1 MKRAFAVKSFT
12 MTMMAVLLLC
22 AMVLCGGGA
31 KAADDEAKTIEIHPG
46 DEWLAIY
53 DDHYIMN
60 GGERQEWTGE
70 YVLTGTNIDGSSTA
84 VPFQVILA
92 AEYNGDNSVTFDNL
106 TIVNS
111 PESQK
116 CAVSLQGNSPYLI
129 MLAGH
134 SRIQSGN
141 NQAGISLEQGIVI
154 SGQGSLDVTGGEYG
168 AGIGGSDHQDGE
180 RIRIESGTVTAQGGR
195 LAAGIGGG
203 RKGGGDAISIYGGT
217 VTATGGQYGSGIG
230 GGYCGEADYLSV
242 YGGTVTAVGGKYG
255 AGIGSGPS
263 SNSSDSSSGYER
275 YVKTGEINIT
285 GGTINAV
292 GGMDGAGIGSGHF
305 SDADYIRI
313 SNATITACGGSG
325 GAGIGSGSS
334 GTCKMLSID
343 HSNITAAGG
352 EYGSGIGNKA
362 QDLSITE
369 SVVTAVGGTK
379 GAGIGG
385 YCCLDGTITIDKSTV
400 DARGGNYAAGIGGS
414 SGQASGK
421 ITLDNSTVTAKGGDY
436 GAGIGGGNHGDGE
449 NITINSGVVTAE
461 GGKNAAGIG
470 GGDYGNG
477 RYFAINGGTVT
488 AVGQGSADDI
498 GGGEWTAAG
507 NNGPLQ
513 VTGGSVN
520 ANLYKSE
527 DPLPYNNMDKSGSPL
542 IRYTLTLKNESGN
555 AAADCSVQDI
565 QIGSYAGNKDTA
577 GTNNTSSYGIKD
589 MKTDNDGQISLYLD
603 HNAIQYFTTVT
614 VVADGETY
622 TGILYPNKSELRSG
636 CQDGGSINAASPN
649 TVTADALP
657 AETVPADTAPVEDV
671 NAADT
676 AAEDTQNTAAEAGSE
691 ESSVQTD
698 STGAAVSE
706 TVETPAA

>member
-1 MKRAFAVKSFT
+1 M
-12 MTMMAVLLLC
+12 
-22 AMVLCGGGA
+22 
-31 KAADDEAKTIEIHPG
+31 
-46 DEWLAIY
+46 
-53 DDHYIMN
+53 
-60 GGERQEWTGE
+60 
-70 YVLTGTNIDGSSTA
+70 
-84 VPFQVILA
+84 
-92 AEYNGDNSVTFDNL
+92 
-106 TIVNS
+106 
-111 PESQK
+111 
-116 CAVSLQGNSPYLI
+116 
-129 MLAGH
+129 
-134 SRIQSGN
+134 
-141 NQAGISLEQGIVI
+141 
-154 SGQGSLDVTGGEYG
+154 
-168 AGIGGSDHQDGE
+168 
-180 RIRIESGTVTAQGGR
+180 
-195 LAAGIGGG
+195 
-203 RKGGGDAISIYGGT
+203 
-217 VTATGGQYGSGIG
+217 
-230 GGYCGEADYLSV
+230 
-242 YGGTVTAVGGKYG
+242 
-255 AGIGSGPS
+255 
-263 SNSSDSSSGYER
+263 
-275 YVKTGEINIT
+275 
-285 GGTINAV
+285 
-292 GGMDGAGIGSGHF
+292 
-305 SDADYIRI
+305 
-313 SNATITACGGSG
+313 
-325 GAGIGSGSS
+325 
-334 GTCKMLSID
+334 
-343 HSNITAAGG
+343 
-352 EYGSGIGNKA
+352 
-362 QDLSITE
+362 
-369 SVVTAVGGTK
+369 VTAVGGTK

-555 AAADCSVQDI
+555 AAADCSIQDI
-565 QIGSYAGNKDTA
+565 QIGSYTGNKDTA

-636 CQDGGSINAASPN
+636 CQDGGSINAASSD

-657 AETVPADTAPVEDV
+657 AETVPADTAPAEDV

-698 STGAAVSE
+698 STDAAVSE

>member
-1 MKRAFAVKSFT
+1 
-12 MTMMAVLLLC
+12 
-22 AMVLCGGGA
+22 
-31 KAADDEAKTIEIHPG
+31 
-46 DEWLAIY
+46 
-53 DDHYIMN
+53 
-60 GGERQEWTGE
+60 
-70 YVLTGTNIDGSSTA
+70 
-84 VPFQVILA
+84 
-92 AEYNGDNSVTFDNL
+92 
-106 TIVNS
+106 
-111 PESQK
+111 
-116 CAVSLQGNSPYLI
+116 
-129 MLAGH
+129 
-134 SRIQSGN
+134 
-141 NQAGISLEQGIVI
+141 
-154 SGQGSLDVTGGEYG
+154 
-168 AGIGGSDHQDGE
+168 
-180 RIRIESGTVTAQGGR
+180 
-195 LAAGIGGG
+195 
-203 RKGGGDAISIYGGT
+203 
-217 VTATGGQYGSGIG
+217 
-230 GGYCGEADYLSV
+230 
-242 YGGTVTAVGGKYG
+242 
-255 AGIGSGPS
+255 
-263 SNSSDSSSGYER
+263 
-275 YVKTGEINIT
+275 
-285 GGTINAV
+285 
-292 GGMDGAGIGSGHF
+292 MDGAGIGSGHF

-555 AAADCSVQDI
+555 AAADCSIQDI
-565 QIGSYAGNKDTA
+565 QIGSYTGNKDTA

-676 AAEDTQNTAAEAGSE
+676 AAEDPQNTAAEAGSE

>member
-1 MKRAFAVKSFT
+1 MKRVFAVKSFT

-168 AGIGGSDHQDGE
+168 AGIGGSD
-180 RIRIESGTVTAQGGR
+180 
-195 LAAGIGGG
+195 
-203 RKGGGDAISIYGGT
+203 AISIYGGT

-242 YGGTVTAVGGKYG
+242 YGGT
-255 AGIGSGPS
+255 
-263 SNSSDSSSGYER
+263 
-275 YVKTGEINIT
+275 
-285 GGTINAV
+285 
-292 GGMDGAGIGSGHF
+292 
-305 SDADYIRI
+305 
-313 SNATITACGGSG
+313 
-325 GAGIGSGSS
+325 
-334 GTCKMLSID
+334 
-343 HSNITAAGG
+343 
-352 EYGSGIGNKA
+352 
-362 QDLSITE
+362 
-369 SVVTAVGGTK
+369 VTAVGGTK

-555 AAADCSVQDI
+555 AAADCSIQDI
-565 QIGSYAGNKDTA
+565 QIGSYTGNKDTA

-657 AETVPADTAPVEDV
+657 AETVPADTAPAEDV

>member
-1 MKRAFAVKSFT
+1 MKRVFAVKSFT

-168 AGIGGSDHQDGE
+168 AGIGGSD
-180 RIRIESGTVTAQGGR
+180 
-195 LAAGIGGG
+195 
-203 RKGGGDAISIYGGT
+203 AISIYGGT

-242 YGGTVTAVGGKYG
+242 YGGT
-255 AGIGSGPS
+255 
-263 SNSSDSSSGYER
+263 
-275 YVKTGEINIT
+275 
-285 GGTINAV
+285 
-292 GGMDGAGIGSGHF
+292 
-305 SDADYIRI
+305 
-313 SNATITACGGSG
+313 
-325 GAGIGSGSS
+325 
-334 GTCKMLSID
+334 
-343 HSNITAAGG
+343 
-352 EYGSGIGNKA
+352 
-362 QDLSITE
+362 
-369 SVVTAVGGTK
+369 VTAVGGTK

-565 QIGSYAGNKDTA
+565 QIGSYTGNKDTA

-676 AAEDTQNTAAEAGSE
+676 AAEDPQNTAAEAGSE